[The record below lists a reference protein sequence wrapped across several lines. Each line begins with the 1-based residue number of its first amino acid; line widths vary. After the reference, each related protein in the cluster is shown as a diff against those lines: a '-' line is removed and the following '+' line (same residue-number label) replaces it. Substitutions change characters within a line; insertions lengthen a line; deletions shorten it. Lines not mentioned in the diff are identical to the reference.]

1 MAWTASQTGDIPSSS
16 VVLAHGPDRTED
28 AVDAPTTPCR
38 IRVSVLSPSVIT
50 RTGLR
55 ALLARHPD
63 RIEVLDD
70 ADDTDDADDPCGAPS
85 TARTAG
91 ADVLVLDVAALKDP
105 TRRSAVETVMA
116 GAYAVVAVAEGFRAD
131 LPVLLRGTGV
141 AACLSPDVTAPDLV
155 ATVEAAG
162 TGDLASTDVADGQGT
177 GALRFCRG
185 TDRGLGLFS
194 SREHEVVAHIVGGR
208 SNAEIAGAMFLSSS
222 AVKSCIRSAYRKMG
236 VSTRPEAIVWLLR
249 EGIGFA
255 QPEASHLRD
264 AT

>member
-70 ADDTDDADDPCGAPS
+70 ADDPCGAPP
-85 TARTAG
+85 TARTAD
-91 ADVLVLDVAALKDP
+91 ADVLVLDVAALTDP
-105 TRRSAVETVMA
+105 TRRSAVETAMA
-116 GAYAVVAVAEGFRAD
+116 GAYAVVAVAEGFSAD

-162 TGDLASTDVADGQGT
+162 TGALASTDVADGQGT

-208 SNAEIAGAMFLSSS
+208 SNAEIAGSTFLSSN

-236 VSTRPEAIVWLLR
+236 VSTRPEAIVWLLH